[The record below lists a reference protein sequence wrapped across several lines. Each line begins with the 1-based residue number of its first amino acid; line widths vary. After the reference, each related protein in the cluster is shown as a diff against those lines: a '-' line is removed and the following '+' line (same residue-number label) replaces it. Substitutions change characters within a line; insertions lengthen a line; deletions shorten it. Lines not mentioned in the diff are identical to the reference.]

1 VLKSSR
7 LASHDD
13 SFHEIQLNG
22 KQLVFLFMVVIVV
35 SSVIFLCGVLVGRGV
50 RGERSAIA
58 EAEALEQAPTADAV
72 AASSSSAPPVE
83 SDPRA
88 AAPPTAVNDL
98 SYANRLE
105 RTTPPP
111 EELKRESSAP
121 SPARSKEVKSDAAAA
136 PPAGRNAEVKPPAEP
151 PPAAS
156 APAAG
161 TNWVVQVAA
170 LNVRG
175 DAEAR
180 TKKLTARG
188 YAAYVEPPAPAT
200 PNVFRVRVGPFKSQ
214 REAQTVA
221 DQIGREDNIKPW
233 VTR

>member
-1 VLKSSR
+1 

-22 KQLVFLFMVVIVV
+22 KQLVFLFMVAIVM

-50 RGERSAIA
+50 RGERNAIA
-58 EAEALEQAPTADAV
+58 EAEALEQAPAPDAV
-72 AASSSSAPPVE
+72 PASSSSAPPFE

-88 AAPPTAVNDL
+88 AAPPAAVNDL
-98 SYANRLE
+98 SYADRLE

-111 EELKRESSAP
+111 EELKREAP
-121 SPARSKEVKSDAAAA
+121 APVPARQKAAKSDAPAAL
-136 PPAGRNAEVKPPAEP
+136 PAGRDTGVKPPAEP
-151 PPAAS
+151 TPPASAAS
-156 APAAG
+156 APGAG
-161 TNWVVQVAA
+161 SDWVVQVAA
-170 LNVRG
+170 LNVRS

-180 TKKLTARG
+180 SKKLAERG

-214 REAQTVA
+214 REAQAVA
-221 DQIGREDNIKPW
+221 DQIGREDNVKPW

>member
-1 VLKSSR
+1 

-22 KQLVFLFMVVIVV
+22 KQLVFLFMVAIVV

-58 EAEALEQAPTADAV
+58 EAEALEHAPTADAV
-72 AASSSSAPPVE
+72 AASSTSAPPIE
-83 SDPRA
+83 SDPRT
-88 AAPPTAVNDL
+88 AAPPSAVNDL
-98 SYANRLE
+98 SYADRLE
-105 RTTPPP
+105 RSTPPP
-111 EELKRESSAP
+111 EELKRESAAAV
-121 SPARSKEVKSDAAAA
+121 PARAKDAKAGAGAA
-136 PPAGRNAEVKPPAEP
+136 PPAGPDAAAKPGAEP
-151 PPAAS
+151 ALAAGAAS
-156 APAAG
+156 GPAAG
-161 TNWVVQVAA
+161 ISWVVQVAA

-180 TKKLTARG
+180 TKKLAARG